1 MAPNEDD
8 YIVVTRY
15 NADTGELSGKR
26 SGTYGAIAQ
35 EPYPFVFGEF
45 DHDTQYV
52 DVVTKQIKPRPEMLI
67 SQNASTITANTAQML
82 TLGGLP
88 LNCYVSIGAHR
99 YFVDDGILEWST
111 PMTGAF
117 PITVECFPF
126 LDWHSEVTVIANN

>member
-1 MAPNEDD
+1 MAYVE
-8 YIVVTRY
+8 VSRY
-15 NADTGELSGKR
+15 ESNGQISGFRTGELSDILLEG
-26 SGTYGAIAQ
+26 S
-35 EPYPFVFGEF
+35 PFVDGKW
-45 DHDTQYV
+45 DGDKYYV
-52 DVVTKQIKPRPEMLI
+52 DVRTEEVKPRPEMLI
-67 SQNASTITANTAQML
+67 SQNAQTITANTAQIL

>member
-1 MAPNEDD
+1 MAYVE
-8 YIVVTRY
+8 VSRY
-15 NADTGELSGKR
+15 ESNGQISGVRTGELSDILLEG
-26 SGTYGAIAQ
+26 S
-35 EPYPFVFGEF
+35 PFVDGKW
-45 DHDTQYV
+45 DGDKSYV
-52 DVVTKQIKPRPEMLI
+52 DVRTEEVKPRPEMLI
-67 SQNASTITANTAQML
+67 SQNAQTITANTAQIL

>member
-1 MAPNEDD
+1 MAYVE
-8 YIVVTRY
+8 VSRY
-15 NADTGELSGKR
+15 ESNGQISGFRTGELSDILLEG
-26 SGTYGAIAQ
+26 S
-35 EPYPFVFGEF
+35 PFVDGKW
-45 DHDTQYV
+45 DGDKYYV
-52 DVVTKQIKPRPEMLI
+52 DVRTEEVKQRPEMLI
-67 SQNASTITANTAQML
+67 SQNAQTITANTAQML

>member
-1 MAPNEDD
+1 MDGIEMVTA
-8 YIVVTRY
+8 TRY
-15 NADTGELSGKR
+15 DPKTGQLGSIRNGQIADITAEGL
-26 SGTYGAIAQ
+26 
-35 EPYPFVFGEF
+35 PFALGEF
-45 DHDTQYV
+45 DRDTQYV
-52 DVVTKQIKPRPEMLI
+52 DVVAKQIKPRPEMLI
-67 SQNASTITANTAQML
+67 SQNASTITANTAQIL